1 MNFERP
7 QAANAGRGEIA
18 STRAA
23 FFVSGLAMAAWAPLV
38 PYAKARLGIDD
49 GTLGLLL
56 LCLGG
61 GSLLAMPLAGILTAR
76 LGCRRVILTAAAVI
90 ASALP
95 VMAVGG
101 HVAVVAAALLMVVS
115 SLAVVVNSL
124 RLSKQCA
131 RQMANQT

>member
-1 MNFERP
+1 MRLAETH
-7 QAANAGRGEIA
+7 AAGAGAGEIA

-38 PYAKARLGIDD
+38 PYAKARLGVDD

-61 GSLLAMPLAGILTAR
+61 GSLMAMPLAGMLTAR
-76 LGCRRVILTAAAVI
+76 LGCRRVILAAAAII

-95 VMAVGG
+95 VLTVGAD
-101 HVAVVAAALLMVVS
+101 VAVVAAALLVFGAGLGTIDVER
-115 SLAVVVNSL
+115 APAEV
-124 RLSKQCA
+124 A
-131 RQMANQT
+131 AT